1 MIENDEELDKLE
13 SELRRKQSAQMQ
25 VAVSEQTTFSKKM
38 DDVKQNILAEASMKD
53 DKFVNTVVEN
63 VKEAAVKYTQVE
75 QKKARLEQQRV
86 QYESEKLDTQQK
98 ANANQQAEDKWIN
111 RQKRREYHYNG
122 VKPIML
128 FVGITE
134 PMNLCFLYFFAIIL
148 IVPFFIAKLFRG
160 TIGVLFCGAEDTNRS
175 KAAKGFIWTII
186 AIVIALSVLCLI
198 YLFLK
203 WQGIDILEKFKS

>member
-13 SELRRKQSAQMQ
+13 LELRQKQATQIQ
-25 VAVSEQTTFSKKM
+25 ISEQTSFSKKM
-38 DDVKQNILAEASMKD
+38 DDVKQNILAEASTKD
-53 DKFVNTVVEN
+53 DKFVSTVVEN
-63 VKEAAVKYTQVE
+63 VKDAAVQYTQVE

-134 PMNLCFLYFFAIIL
+134 PMNLMFLYFFAIIL
-148 IVPFFIAKLFRG
+148 IVPFFIAKFFRG
-160 TIGVLFCGAEDTNRS
+160 TIGALLCGAEDANRS